1 MASLTL
7 LYMLS
12 PYVSE
17 QEENFDLEKVLRRT
31 DHYVFPSSLKV
42 RFQGYRSTFGVPET
56 AKPKHVP
63 TTLLSS
69 GVEPKAKLQC

>member
-17 QEENFDLEKVLRRT
+17 HEKHCDLEKVLKST
-31 DHYVFPSSLKV
+31 DHYGFPSSLRV
-42 RFQGYRSTFGVPET
+42 CFQGYRSTSSVPET

-63 TTLLSS
+63 TALLSS
-69 GVEPKAKLQC
+69 GLEPEAKLQC

>member
-17 QEENFDLEKVLRRT
+17 QEKNFDLEKVLKST
-31 DHYVFPSSLKV
+31 DHYGFPSSLRV
-42 RFQGYRSTFGVPET
+42 HFQGYRSTSSVPRD
-56 AKPKHVP
+56 
-63 TTLLSS
+63 
-69 GVEPKAKLQC
+69 GKAKARPHNPTFFRLRT